1 MKKGSLPVDVHR
13 SKTSLLKL
21 PSFYLV
27 LKEVE
32 SQVDNFKQI
41 TIFQFV
47 NLSVDSVPSLTE
59 IQFWVL
65 ANSFLGGWEEG
76 GCGWGDM
83 VYHYTRWPT
92 LVISDQVFFFFQGK
106 RESRTKAKKDRL
118 IAGYNL
124 GYFTA
129 YKYTVWQMALN
140 TLIQKKSVFSDNPLF
155 ASLAKLIWTTF
166 YNSGCCFRPLYES
179 FTGVLF
185 LKPFCHYKQT

>member
-1 MKKGSLPVDVHR
+1 M
-13 SKTSLLKL
+13 
-21 PSFYLV
+21 

-65 ANSFLGGWEEG
+65 ANSFLGGWGEG
-76 GCGWGDM
+76 GLWMGG
-83 VYHYTRWPT
+83 YG
-92 LVISDQVFFFFQGK
+92 ISLHTMADLGNLRSGAFFFFQGK

>member
-140 TLIQKKSVFSDNPLF
+140 TLIQKKVYSATIHYLPLW
-155 ASLAKLIWTTF
+155 L
-166 YNSGCCFRPLYES
+166 N
-179 FTGVLF
+179 
-185 LKPFCHYKQT
+185 

>member
-1 MKKGSLPVDVHR
+1 M
-13 SKTSLLKL
+13 
-21 PSFYLV
+21 

-65 ANSFLGGWEEG
+65 ANSFLGGWGEG

-185 LKPFCHYKQT
+185 LKPFFHYKQT